1 LDKTTNTILERAA
14 QQHSNVLNMQ
24 KFSQRSHQISISLSY
39 RYQQWAHPTM
49 LTGDFRWPQIV
60 ELTRV
65 SPVQSVIDINDELRT
80 W

>member
-1 LDKTTNTILERAA
+1 MERAA

-24 KFSQRSHQISISLSY
+24 KFSQPSHQISFSLSY
-39 RYQQWAHPTM
+39 RYQQWAHSTM
-49 LTGDFRWPQIV
+49 LTGDFRWPQIIGMP
-60 ELTRV
+60 RA